1 MILGD
6 YRKRGKGVKLS
17 EIGKD
22 IFDILEIG
30 GRIFKNREVLRYS
43 YIPDSLPHREREIQ
57 TLARILIT
65 SLKGHTPSNI
75 MIYGMTGTG
84 KTVVSKLLMKALQ
97 EKSELIENIYFD
109 TFNKICSNYQND
121 WLTKNLE
128 GAVDHLGSNEI
139 YGTEICRMI
148 FKPVKCIYI
157 NCQQMDTQYR
167 VMTQIANRLANF
179 SDDDRLPVSGLP
191 IDEVHNRLLEKLDDS
206 ESLVLIIMDE
216 IDRLVFKSGDDI
228 LYTLTRINE
237 DLKRSRVSLVG
248 ISNNLH
254 FLDYLDSRVKSSL
267 GAEELVFDPYNAN
280 QLRDILKQRSEE
292 AFYPEAMDYDVVGY
306 CAGLAAQENG
316 DARKALDILRVSA
329 ELAERDHSPK
339 LSEIYVRQ
347 AQKKIEMDRVSQVVR
362 TLPLQTKLVLYSILQ
377 LKLGGRIKTTTKEVV
392 ETYSYYAKKIDLTI
406 LGRRQVVNLLGELDK
421 LGLIQSKVIS
431 FGRHG
436 RTTVVEANVPSAE
449 IINNFHNGILN
460 KLKGIRPRLIYNT
473 TF

>member
-1 MILGD
+1 VTLL
-6 YRKRGKGVKLS
+6 KG
-17 EIGKD
+17 IGKD
-22 IFDILEIG
+22 IFDILELG

-43 YIPDSLPHREREIQ
+43 YIPDTLPHRENEIQ

-97 EKSELIENIYFD
+97 EKSEMIEDIYFE
-109 TFNKICSNYQND
+109 TFEEITSGYMP
-121 WLTKNLE
+121 E
-128 GAVDHLGSNEI
+128 GLMDDLRKASDHLGRFEVW
-139 YGTEICRMI
+139 GRDLLRMI

-167 VMTQIANRLANF
+167 VMTQIANRLTPYNEE
-179 SDDDRLPVSGLP
+179 DRLPVSGLP
-191 IDEVHNRLLEKLDDS
+191 IDEVNNRLIERLDSSD
-206 ESLVLIIMDE
+206 SLVLVIMDE

-237 DLKRSRVSLVG
+237 DLNNSRLSLIG

-267 GAEELVFDPYNAN
+267 GAEELVFDPYNAP
-280 QLRDILKQRSEE
+280 QLMDILKQRSEE
-292 AFYPEAMDYDVVGY
+292 AFYPEALDYDVIGY

-329 ELAERDHSPK
+329 EMAERDHSPK
-339 LSEIYVRQ
+339 LSEVYVRQ
-347 AQKKIEMDRVSQVVR
+347 AQKKIEMDRVAQVVR

-377 LKLGGRIKTTTKEVV
+377 LKMGGRIKTTTKEVV
-392 ETYSYYAKKIDLTI
+392 ETYSYYAKRLDLTV
-406 LGRRQVVNLLGELDK
+406 LGRRQVVNLMGELDK

-436 RTTVVEANVPSAE
+436 RTTVVEANIPSTE
-449 IINNFHNGILN
+449 VINNLHGGILS
-460 KLKGIRPRLIYNT
+460 KLKGIRPRLLYNT

>member
-1 MILGD
+1 VNLL
-6 YRKRGKGVKLS
+6 KG
-17 EIGKD
+17 IGRD
-22 IFDILEIG
+22 IFDILELG

-43 YIPDSLPHREREIQ
+43 YIPDSLPHRENEIQ

-97 EKSELIENIYFD
+97 EKSEMIEDLYFD
-109 TFNKICSNYQND
+109 TFEKTTSQYISPDLGQK
-121 WLTKNLE
+121 LVT
-128 GAVDHLGSNEI
+128 AADHLGRCEI
-139 YGTEICRMI
+139 WGMDLCRTV

-167 VMTQIANRLANF
+167 VMTQIANRLTPFNEE
-179 SDDDRLPVSGLP
+179 DRLPVSGLP
-191 IDEVHNRLLEKLDDS
+191 IDEVNNRLIDKLDS
-206 ESLVLIIMDE
+206 SNSLVLVIMDE

-237 DLKRSRVSLVG
+237 ELQDSRLSIIG

-280 QLRDILKQRSEE
+280 QLMDILKQRSEE
-292 AFYPEAMDYDVVGY
+292 AFYPEALDYDVVGY

-329 ELAERDHSPK
+329 EMAERDHSPK
-339 LSEIYVRQ
+339 LSEVYVRQ
-347 AQKKIEMDRVSQVVR
+347 AQKKIEMDRVAQVVR

-377 LKLGGRIKTTTKEVV
+377 LKMGGRIKTTTKELV
-392 ETYSYYAKKIDLTI
+392 ETYSYYAQRIDLTI
-406 LGRRQVVNLLGELDK
+406 LGRRQVVNLMGELDK

-436 RTTVVEANVPSAE
+436 RTTVVEANIPSTE
-449 IINNFHNGILN
+449 VINNLHNGILN
-460 KLKGIRPRLIYNT
+460 KLKGIRPRLLYNT

>member
-1 MILGD
+1 MS
-6 YRKRGKGVKLS
+6 KGTKVKLLS
-17 EIGKD
+17 GLGKD
-22 IFDILEIG
+22 IFDFLELG

-43 YIPDSLPHREREIQ
+43 YIPDSLPHREEEIR

-65 SLKGHTPSNI
+65 SLKGDTPSNI

-97 EKSELIENIYFD
+97 DKSEILENQYFSFFMDIHSTFMPTWLDNALREAVSFLGIEELFGREVIRD
-109 TFNKICSNYQND
+109 
-121 WLTKNLE
+121 
-128 GAVDHLGSNEI
+128 
-139 YGTEICRMI
+139 I

-167 VMTQIANRLANF
+167 VLTQIANRLTPFN
-179 SDDDRLPVSGLP
+179 DEDRLPVSGLP
-191 IDEVHNRLLEKLDDS
+191 MDEVHSRLLGKLDSSDS
-206 ESLVLIIMDE
+206 LIIIILDE
-216 IDRLVFKSGDDI
+216 VDRLVFKSGDDV

-237 DLKRSRVSLVG
+237 ELSNSRVSLLG

-254 FLDYLDSRVKSSL
+254 FLEYLDSRVKSSL
-267 GAEELVFDPYNAN
+267 GAEELVFHPYNAN

-292 AFYPEAMDYDVVGY
+292 AFYPEAIDYDVISY
-306 CAGLAAQENG
+306 CAALAAQENG

-329 ELAERDHSPK
+329 EMAERDHSPK
-339 LSEIYVRQ
+339 LSDIYVRQ
-347 AQKKIEMDRVSQVVR
+347 AQKKIEMDRVNQVVR

-392 ETYSYYAKKIDLTI
+392 ETYSNYAQRLDLTV
-406 LGRRQVVNLLGELDK
+406 LGRRQVVNLMGELDK

-436 RTTVVEANVPSAE
+436 RTTVVEANVPSTE
-449 IINNFHNGILN
+449 ILNNLHNGILSR
-460 KLKGIRPRLIYNT
+460 LKGIRPRLIYNT
-473 TF
+473 SF

>member
-1 MILGD
+1 MTYLRD
-6 YRKRGKGVKLS
+6 
-17 EIGKD
+17 IGKD
-22 IFDILEIG
+22 IFDILELG

-43 YIPDSLPHREREIQ
+43 YIPDTLPHREVEIQ

-97 EKSELIENIYFD
+97 EKSEIIEDIYFENFLD
-109 TFNKICSNYQND
+109 LNSTYMED
-121 WLTKNLE
+121 WVTDPLKS
-128 GAVDHLGSNEI
+128 ASDHLGRCDI
-139 YGTEICRMI
+139 WGQDLCRMI
-148 FKPVKCIYI
+148 FKNVKCIYI

-167 VMTQIANRLANF
+167 VMTQIANRLASFN
-179 SDDDRLPVSGLP
+179 DDDRLPVSGLP
-191 IDEVHNRLLEKLDDS
+191 IDEVHDRLIKRLDDS
-206 ESLVLIIMDE
+206 DSVVIIIMDE

-228 LYTLTRINE
+228 LYSLTRINE
-237 DLKRSRVSLVG
+237 ELDRSRVSIIG

-267 GAEELVFDPYNAN
+267 GAEELVFNPYNAP
-280 QLRDILKQRSEE
+280 QLKDILKQRSED
-292 AFYPEAMDYDVVGY
+292 AFYPEAMDSDVIGY

-339 LSEIYVRQ
+339 LSEVYVRQ

-377 LKLGGRIKTTTKEVV
+377 LKMGGRIKTTTKEVV
-392 ETYSYYAKKIDLTI
+392 ETYSYYSKRIDLTV

-436 RTTVVEANVPSAE
+436 RTTVVEANIPSTE
-449 IINNFHNGILN
+449 IINNLHNGLLA
-460 KLKGIRPRLIYNT
+460 KLKGIKPRLIYNT